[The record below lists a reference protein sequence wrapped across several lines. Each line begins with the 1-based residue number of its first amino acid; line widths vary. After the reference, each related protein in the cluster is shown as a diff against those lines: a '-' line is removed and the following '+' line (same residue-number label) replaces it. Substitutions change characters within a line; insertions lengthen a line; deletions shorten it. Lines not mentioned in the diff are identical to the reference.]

1 MYTLEKNVHKHLL
14 KDRKVNF
21 FILLNFLIDA
31 PNGIM
36 YMAPP
41 CFSLWSIAFQLLAKI
56 VSCETVINI
65 NFFNLKEDV
74 SFNLCMAASSMH
86 LLIQWSPSY
95 TCISLAF
102 PLTSREECCHLMH

>member
-31 PNGIM
+31 PNGLM
-36 YMAPP
+36 YMPPP
-41 CFSLWSIAFQLLAKI
+41 CFTLWSIAFQLLAKI

-65 NFFNLKEDV
+65 NFSNLK
-74 SFNLCMAASSMH
+74 
-86 LLIQWSPSY
+86 
-95 TCISLAF
+95 
-102 PLTSREECCHLMH
+102 